1 MARLLPGDPAPYFT
15 VRASTNPNFH
25 FDTAG
30 GRTLV
35 LSFVGSAG
43 RPGAADAIARL
54 GARKDLFDDIHASL
68 FVVSCDPTDEAR
80 LAHRMPGHR
89 NFWDF
94 DAGVT
99 RLYGFADAPMADGR
113 VKVSPAT
120 VVLDANFRVLRVI
133 PMNDPAAH
141 ADEVA
146 SYVATLP
153 RRKASEP
160 APAPAPVLVV
170 PRVFEPEFC
179 RELIQLYE
187 AHGGEDSGFMQTDPA
202 SGNTVARIDYRHKRR
217 RDHAIQ
223 DAKVQDA
230 VRARVLRRIVPELR
244 KAFQYEAT
252 RIERYLIACYD
263 AGEGGYFRPHRDNT
277 TRGTA
282 HRRFAVTLNL
292 NAEEYEGGD
301 LRFPEYDTRTYR
313 APTGGAVV
321 FSCSM
326 LHEATPV
333 IRGRRYAVLP
343 FLYDEAA
350 AKVREENKKFLIEG

>member
-30 GRTLV
+30 GRNLV
-35 LSFVGSAG
+35 LSFIGSAA
-43 RPGAADAIARL
+43 RPGVAEAVQRL
-54 GARKDLFDDIHASL
+54 GARRDIFDDIHASL
-68 FVVSCDPTDEAR
+68 FVVTCDPTDEGR
-80 LAHRMPGHR
+80 LEHRMPGYR

-94 DAGVT
+94 DSKVT
-99 RLYGFADAPMADGR
+99 RLYGLASEPEADGR
-113 VKVSPAT
+113 LRVTPAS
-120 VVLDANFRVLRVI
+120 VVLDPNFRVFKVV
-133 PMNDPAAH
+133 PMTDPAAH
-141 ADEVA
+141 ADEVVA
-146 SYVATLP
+146 YVATLP
-153 RRKASEP
+153 RRKASELSHSP
-160 APAPAPVLVV
+160 APILVV

-179 RELIQLYE
+179 RELIRLYE
-187 AHGGEDSGFMQTDPA
+187 SHGGEDSGFMQTDPA
-202 SGNTVARIDYRHKRR
+202 SGNTIARIDYRHKRR
-217 RDHAIQ
+217 RDHAVADPKIQ
-223 DAKVQDA
+223 DAI
-230 VRARVLRRIVPELR
+230 RTRVLRRVVPELK

-263 AGEGGYFRPHRDNT
+263 AAEGGYFRPHRDNT
-277 TRGTA
+277 TLGTA

-333 IRGRRYAVLP
+333 MRGRRYAVLP
-343 FLYDEAA
+343 FLYDDAA
-350 AKVREENKKFLIEG
+350 AEIREANKKYLADP